1 MEEKLQCTVASRQ
14 WGGGTTVDGDVRLD
28 EIPSAVRQEE
38 GAVWIDLLRPSEE
51 DLLVLA
57 AELGLPAAQVE
68 DALAPLER
76 PKVVRHETHLF
87 FTVYATQLVPR
98 DPGDP
103 GMARLRH
110 ARVSGIVLPRA
121 LVTVRMDEDF
131 VMAPVLDLWE
141 ENAHLLRH
149 GSGALVHGLLDHV
162 VDSHFETIQ
171 QLDDVVE
178 ELEDVLFAEAHTGP
192 AFARDVFVLR
202 RDLVELRRMVLPMRE
217 VVSGLLRHS
226 HGASAELD
234 SWYDDL
240 YDHVLRASEWTES
253 LRDMVSS
260 IFETHLSLQ
269 DARLNEIMKKLAG
282 WAAIIA
288 VPTAITGWFGQNLP
302 FPGFGQ
308 SGGVWISTLAIILAS
323 GMLFLLFR
331 RRDWL

>member
-1 MEEKLQCTVASRQ
+1 MEETLRSAVASRQ
-14 WGGGTTVDGDVRLD
+14 WRGGEVVEDDVRLD
-28 EIPSAVRQEE
+28 AIPEAVRQSE
-38 GAVWIDLLRPSEE
+38 GAVWIDLLRPTEE
-51 DLLVLA
+51 DLTAIA
-57 AELGLPAAQVE
+57 AELGIPTAQVE

-76 PKVVRHETHLF
+76 PKVVRHETHVF
-87 FTVYATQLVPR
+87 FTVYSTRLVPR
-98 DPGDP
+98 DPTNP
-103 GMARLRH
+103 HMARLQH
-110 ARVSGIVLPRA
+110 ARISGIVLPRA

-131 VMAPVLDLWE
+131 DMAPVLALWG
-141 ENAHLLRH
+141 ENVHLLRH

-162 VDSHFETIQ
+162 VDGHFDTIQ

-178 ELEDVLFAEAHTGP
+178 ELEDVLFEEAHTGP

-217 VVSGLLRHS
+217 VVSGLLRHNP
-226 HGASAELD
+226 GANAELD

-260 IFETHLSLQ
+260 IFETNLSLQ

-288 VPTAITGWFGQNLP
+288 VPTAITGWFGQNIP
-302 FPGFGQ
+302 YPGFGQ
-308 SGGVWISTLAIILAS
+308 VGGLWMSTLAIALVS
-323 GMLFLLFR
+323 GVLYLLFR